1 MNLTTRIFLALLA
14 GLAAGAV
21 LPALGGSGI
30 ALAIAEPVG
39 NLWLQALQMTII
51 PLIAGLLFTGITES
65 VGTAGGGKLAGR
77 ALLAFLG
84 LLVFSALWAILFVP
98 ELLRLWPA
106 PAAAAAA
113 IVAKSAGAAA
123 AVPEAVIDPGKWLL
137 SLVPANIFEALG
149 KGDMLP
155 VVTFISAFALAA
167 SRLDAP
173 RRDRL
178 TALFDTVKDAMLV
191 LVGWIFAIA
200 PIGVFALALTVGL
213 KAGLGAFGL
222 LAHYIAV
229 LVIVQVGLIL
239 LVYPLV
245 LVLGGIGIGRFARA
259 VLPAQAVAVSTQSSI
274 GSLPA
279 IFVGAERLGLPDNVS
294 RVVLPL
300 AVSVFRITSPCANIA
315 VVLYCGHLYG
325 ISPGLLALAGG
336 LLASLAAAVST
347 GGLPGS
353 ITFLA
358 ACVPIADAMGIP
370 VAVLPLLLAVELVP
384 DIFRTLGNVTADLGV
399 NAIMAKRLK
408 LESPATAA

>member
-21 LPALGGSGI
+21 LPTLGGSGA

-65 VGTAGGGKLAGR
+65 VGTAGGGRVAGR

-84 LLVFSALWAILFVP
+84 LLVFSALWSILFVP
-98 ELLRLWPA
+98 ELLRVWPA

-113 IVAKSAGAAA
+113 IVAKSAGAA

-137 SLVPANIFEALG
+137 SLVPANVFEALG

-167 SRLDAP
+167 SRLDAT

-178 TALFDTVKDAMLV
+178 TALFEAVKDAMLV
-191 LVGWIFAIA
+191 LVGWIFAVA

-239 LVYPLV
+239 LVYPLA
-245 LVLGGIGIGRFARA
+245 LLLGGIGIGRFARA
-259 VLPAQAVAVSTQSSI
+259 VLPAQAVAISTQSSI

-279 IFVGAERLGLPDNVS
+279 IFVGAERLGLPENVS

-300 AVSVFRITSPCANIA
+300 AVSIFRITSPAANIA

-358 ACVPIADAMGIP
+358 ACVPIANAMGIP
-370 VAVLPLLLAVELVP
+370 VEVLPLLLAVELVP
-384 DIFRTLGNVTADLGV
+384 DIFRTLGNVTADLAV
-399 NAIMAKRLK
+399 TAIMAKRLK
-408 LESPATAA
+408 LESAAPGA

>member
-1 MNLTTRIFLALLA
+1 MSLTTRIFLALLA
-14 GLAAGAV
+14 GLAAGAA
-21 LPALGGSGI
+21 LPALGGGGI

-65 VGTAGGGKLAGR
+65 VGTAGGGKVAGR

-84 LLVFSALWAILFVP
+84 LLIFSALWAILFVP

-113 IVAKSAGAAA
+113 IVAKSAVAAA

-167 SRLDAP
+167 GRLDTE
-173 RRDRL
+173 RRHRL
-178 TALFDTVKDAMLV
+178 TALFESVKDAMLV

-239 LVYPLV
+239 LVYPLA
-245 LVLGGIGIGRFARA
+245 LLLGGIGISRFARA

-279 IFVGAERLGLPDNVS
+279 IFVGAERLGLPENVS

-300 AVSVFRITSPCANIA
+300 AVSIFRITSPCANIA

-358 ACVPIADAMGIP
+358 ACVPIANAMGIP
-370 VAVLPLLLAVELVP
+370 VEVLPLLLAVELVP
-384 DIFRTLGNVTADLGV
+384 DIFRTLGNVTADLAV
-399 NAIMAKRLK
+399 TAIMAKRLK
-408 LESPATAA
+408 LESPAPGA

>member
-14 GLAAGAV
+14 GLAVGAV
-21 LPALGGSGI
+21 LPALGGSGL

-84 LLVFSALWAILFVP
+84 LLIFSALWAILFVP

-106 PAAAAAA
+106 PAAAAMA

-123 AVPEAVIDPGKWLL
+123 VPDAVIDPGQWLL
-137 SLVPANIFEALG
+137 SLVPSNVFEALG

-155 VVTFISAFALAA
+155 VVTFIAAFALAA

-178 TALFDTVKDAMLV
+178 TALFEAVKDAMLV
-191 LVGWIFAIA
+191 LVGWIFAVA

-213 KAGLGAFGL
+213 KAGVGAFGL

-239 LVYPLV
+239 LVYPLA
-245 LVLGGIGIGRFARA
+245 LLFGGIGIGRFARA

-279 IFVGAERLGLPDNVS
+279 IFVGAERLGLPENVS

-300 AVSVFRITSPCANIA
+300 AVSIFRITSPCANIA

-358 ACVPIADAMGIP
+358 ACVPIANAMGIP
-370 VAVLPLLLAVELVP
+370 VEVLPLLLAVELVP
-384 DIFRTLGNVTADLGV
+384 DIFRTLGNVTADLAV
-399 NAIMAKRLK
+399 TAIMSKRLK
-408 LESPATAA
+408 LESPAPGA

>member
-1 MNLTTRIFLALLA
+1 MSLTTRIFLALLA
-14 GLAAGAV
+14 GLAVGAV
-21 LPALGGSGI
+21 LPGLGGTGI
-30 ALAIAEPVG
+30 ALAIAEPIG

-84 LLVFSALWAILFVP
+84 LLIFSALWSILFVP

-113 IVAKSAGAAA
+113 IVAKSAGAA
-123 AVPEAVIDPGKWLL
+123 VPEAVIDPGKWLL
-137 SLVPANIFEALG
+137 SLVPANVFEALG

-155 VVTFISAFALAA
+155 VVTFVSAFALAA
-167 SRLDAP
+167 SRLDAA

-178 TALFDTVKDAMLV
+178 TALFEAVKDAMLV
-191 LVGWIFAIA
+191 LVGWIFAVA
-200 PIGVFALALTVGL
+200 PVGVFALALTVGL
-213 KAGLGAFGL
+213 KAGIGAFGL

-239 LVYPLV
+239 LVYPLA
-245 LVLGGIGIGRFARA
+245 LLFGGIGIGRFARA

-279 IFVGAERLGLPDNVS
+279 IFVGAERLGLPENVS

-300 AVSVFRITSPCANIA
+300 AVSIFRITSPCANIA

-358 ACVPIADAMGIP
+358 ACVPIANAMGVP

-384 DIFRTLGNVTADLGV
+384 DIFRTLGNVTADLAV
-399 NAIMAKRLK
+399 TAIMSKRLE
-408 LESPATAA
+408 LESDAADG

>member
-14 GLAAGAV
+14 GLAVGAV
-21 LPALGGSGI
+21 LPALGGSGL

-84 LLVFSALWAILFVP
+84 LLIFSALWAILFVP

-106 PAAAAAA
+106 PAAAAMA

-123 AVPEAVIDPGKWLL
+123 VPDAVIDPGQWLL
-137 SLVPANIFEALG
+137 SLVPSNVFEALG

-155 VVTFISAFALAA
+155 VVTFIAAFALAA

-178 TALFDTVKDAMLV
+178 TALFEAVKDAMLV
-191 LVGWIFAIA
+191 LVGWIFAVA

-213 KAGLGAFGL
+213 KAGVGAFGL

-239 LVYPLV
+239 LVYPLA
-245 LVLGGIGIGRFARA
+245 LLFGGIGIGRFARA

-279 IFVGAERLGLPDNVS
+279 IFVGAERLGLPENVS

-300 AVSVFRITSPCANIA
+300 AVSIFRITSPCANIA

-358 ACVPIADAMGIP
+358 ACVPIANAMGIP
-370 VAVLPLLLAVELVP
+370 VEVLPLLLAVELVP
-384 DIFRTLGNVTADLGV
+384 DIFRTLGNVTADLAV
-399 NAIMAKRLK
+399 TAIMSKRLK
-408 LESPATAA
+408 LESAGRGA

>member
-21 LPALGGSGI
+21 LPKLGGSGA

-65 VGTAGGGKLAGR
+65 VGTAGGGRVAGR

-84 LLVFSALWAILFVP
+84 LLVFSALWSILFVP
-98 ELLRLWPA
+98 ELLRVWPA

-113 IVAKSAGAAA
+113 IVAKSAGAA

-137 SLVPANIFEALG
+137 SLVPANVFEALG

-167 SRLDAP
+167 SRLDAT

-178 TALFDTVKDAMLV
+178 TALFEAVKDAMLV
-191 LVGWIFAIA
+191 LVGWIFAVA

-239 LVYPLV
+239 LVYPLA
-245 LVLGGIGIGRFARA
+245 LLLGGIGIGRFARA
-259 VLPAQAVAVSTQSSI
+259 VLPAQAVAISTQSSI

-279 IFVGAERLGLPDNVS
+279 IFVGAERLGLPENVS

-300 AVSVFRITSPCANIA
+300 AVSIFRITSPAANIA

-358 ACVPIADAMGIP
+358 ACVPIANAMGIP
-370 VAVLPLLLAVELVP
+370 VEVLPLLLAVELVP
-384 DIFRTLGNVTADLGV
+384 DIFRTLGNVTADLAV
-399 NAIMAKRLK
+399 TAIMAKRQK
-408 LESPATAA
+408 LESAAPGA